1 MTVPAGPTDSP
12 VFFIR
17 CQLLDRDGAVI
28 SENVYWQSQ
37 VPDDVGPPG
46 NDWAFDS
53 RQVSWAD
60 MTPLNTMARPAMR
73 ISAVRDSADPALVRV
88 VLRNPTS
95 RIAFFQRAELLSAA
109 DGEEILPIEYDD
121 NYVTVFGGETVEIRG
136 RAPAGGPDPRW
147 VRVTGYGGTPVVV
160 PVS

>member
-1 MTVPAGPTDSP
+1 M
-12 VFFIR
+12 FFVR

-28 SENVYWQSQ
+28 TENVYWQSQ
-37 VPDDVGPPG
+37 VPDDVGPPA
-46 NDWAFDS
+46 NDAAFDS

-60 MTPLNTMARPAMR
+60 MTPLDTLAQPTLR
-73 ISAVRDSADPALVRV
+73 ISALRDGSDPARVRV

-95 RIAFFQRAELLSAA
+95 QIAFFQRAELLSAV

-121 NYVTVFGGETVEIRG
+121 NYVTVFGGETAEIGG
-136 RAPAGGPDPRW
+136 RAPAGGPAPDW

-160 PVS
+160 PVL